1 MNTDMELLRCY
12 IPKRTADFIRHTATY
27 YHVSIGQCIEQLID
41 SGCIDRPA
49 VAAAYT
55 SMSLMHSIKTQ
66 NSEEQT
72 LTMLMLIGEVMRI
85 VMARNGWT
93 FAETAA
99 EAEKNFDAVQNLLK
113 EDDEEEEKEEE

>member
-27 YHVSIGQCIEQLID
+27 YHVSVGQCIEQLID

-55 SMSLMHSIKTQ
+55 SMTLMHSIKTQ
-66 NSEEQT
+66 NDKEQN

-85 VMARNGWT
+85 VMKEHGWT
-93 FAETAA
+93 FEEAAA
-99 EAEKNFDAVQNLLK
+99 EAKKHLYAVQNLLK